1 MTLPAAPSLNTDDIV
16 AFAQD
21 AELDGLGDP
30 PFETSVDVFLPI
42 VFVEIGLH
50 LFEEERIDSAI
61 EVRVLRDC

>member
-21 AELDGLGDP
+21 TELDGLGDP
-30 PFETSVDVFLPI
+30 PLETSVDVLLPI
-42 VFVEIGLH
+42 VFVEIRLR
-50 LFEEERIDSAI
+50 LFEQERIDSAI

>member
-16 AFAQD
+16 TFAQD
-21 AELDGLGDP
+21 AEVDGLGDP
-30 PFETSVDVFLPI
+30 PFEASVDVFLPI
-42 VFVEIGLH
+42 VFVEIGLR